1 MDHIIQDL
9 DETKVNYGSIAENPN
24 KIDVNYNYQTRNN
37 GDIMHINGLTL
48 DEKNNL
54 LYLTVNNY
62 SEIWVLGHS
71 TSTAEASTNSGGNYG
86 LGGDLVY
93 RFGNPETYDNI
104 GKSTLNNV
112 HYPNLL
118 EPGNML
124 AYANSVYGNQ
134 SEVVEYELNP
144 PYNLVAGQDNEPN
157 VVWSFTDNDLYS
169 LAFPVR

>member
-1 MDHIIQDL
+1 L
-9 DETKVNYGSIAENPN
+9 D
-24 KIDVNYNYQTRNN
+24 
-37 GDIMHINGLTL
+37 
-48 DEKNNL
+48 
-54 LYLTVNNY
+54 
-62 SEIWVLGHS
+62 HS

-112 HYPNLL
+112 HYPILL
-118 EPGNML
+118 EPGNMM

-144 PYNLVAGQDNEPN
+144 PYNMVAGQDNEPN